1 MRESVKKAFERIFHA
16 GIRAVDPEDAVNRH
30 VRRDG
35 NELIVDDRSYDL
47 DRFKRVLIF
56 GAGKGAAPMAR
67 ALEDILGERLRGG
80 SIIVKYGHG
89 LPLQKTEIFEANHP
103 VPDDS
108 GLKATS
114 HILKQL
120 GQCTED
126 DLVLFAFSGG
136 GSALLPSLRPP
147 LQFQDKQDTT
157 RLLLE
162 CGASIDEINT
172 IRKHLSRSKGGM
184 LTRTAY
190 PATVISFSL
199 SDVIGDRL
207 DVIASGPTVP
217 DSTTFQ
223 DCLTLFDKYGLNDKV
238 PIPVYELLKRGAS
251 GLEPET
257 PKTGDPVFD
266 HIQNVIVGSNLA
278 ALAAAA
284 QEAEALGYRTVI
296 LTSRVQGEA
305 REVARVMA
313 AVGQEVAE
321 SSHPVAP
328 PACILAG
335 GEPTVTICGSG
346 KGGRNQELV
355 LAAAIDLSGSDRV
368 AIMSAGTDG
377 TDGPTDAAGAY
388 ADGSTVKD
396 ALAKGIKAR
405 EFLKRNDSYN
415 FFEPLGLLLKTG
427 PTRTNVMDMICLI
440 VT

>member
-1 MRESVKKAFERIFHA
+1 MQESARKAFERIFHA
-16 GIRAVDPEDAVNRH
+16 GIRAVDPEDAINRH
-30 VRRDG
+30 VRREG
-35 NELIVDDRSYDL
+35 SRLIVGNRSYDL

-56 GAGKGAAPMAR
+56 GAGKGTAPMAR
-67 ALEDILGERLRGG
+67 ALEQILGERLTGG

-89 LPLQKTEIFEANHP
+89 LPLKKTEIFEASHP
-103 VPDDS
+103 VPDDP
-108 GLKATS
+108 GLKATGL
-114 HILKQL
+114 ILERL
-120 GQCTED
+120 ARCTED

-147 LQFQDKQDTT
+147 LQFHDKQATT

-184 LTRTAY
+184 LTRAAY
-190 PATVISFSL
+190 PATVISFML

-217 DSTTFQ
+217 DPTTFQ
-223 DCLTLFDKYGLNDKV
+223 DCFTLFDKYGLNERV
-238 PIPVYELLKRGAS
+238 PLPVYELLKRGAA

-257 PKTGDPVFD
+257 PKMGDPAFD
-266 HIQNVIVGSNLA
+266 SIQNVLVASNLA
-278 ALAAAA
+278 ALTAAGE
-284 QEAEALGYRTVI
+284 EAESMGYRTVI
-296 LTSRVQGEA
+296 LTSRIQGEA

-313 AVGQEVAE
+313 AIGMEVAE
-321 SSHPVAP
+321 SGHPTAP

-335 GEPTVTICGSG
+335 GEPTVTIRGNG

-355 LAAAIDLSGSDRV
+355 LAAAMDLSGSDRV
-368 AIMSAGTDG
+368 AVMSAGTDG

-396 ALAKGIKAR
+396 ALAKGLNAR
-405 EFLKRNDSYN
+405 EFLARNDSYN